1 MKCAVVTK
9 KKKNKNKNRSEE
21 AENLTSYAV
30 LSTHHKVLVDL
41 KIPNNLGVSNR
52 MKREKLNIPYFKM
65 NFFF

>member
-9 KKKNKNKNRSEE
+9 NQNKNKNRTEE

-41 KIPNNLGVSNR
+41 KTPNNLGVSNR